1 MLTLL
6 AAALTFGEAMGK
18 MNEIEQAM
26 TDCSLGVDYYCQQL
40 TTDEYEAD
48 LNDLVIFQRDFEP
61 KNDAEKDEFNEA
73 LRNLNNAAHD
83 ADLKIRG
90 HKDGR

>member
-6 AAALTFGEAMGK
+6 AAALTFGEAMSK

-48 LNDLVIFQRDFEP
+48 LNDLVIFQRNFEP
-61 KNDAEKDEFNEA
+61 KDDAEKDEFNEA

-90 HKDGR
+90 QE

>member
-1 MLTLL
+1 MLTLI

-18 MNEIEQAM
+18 MSEIEQAM

-61 KNDAEKDEFNEA
+61 KDDAERDEFNEA

-83 ADLKIRG
+83 ADKKIRG
-90 HKDGR
+90 HKK